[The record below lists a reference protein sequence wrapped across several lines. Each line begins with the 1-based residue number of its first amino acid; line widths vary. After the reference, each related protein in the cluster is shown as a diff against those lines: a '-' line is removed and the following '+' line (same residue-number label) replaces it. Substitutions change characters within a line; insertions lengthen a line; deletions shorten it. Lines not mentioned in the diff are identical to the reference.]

1 VWSPRLGLSYKLDN
15 GKNLYSSVSKGFLFL
30 QFESLTPEGQI
41 NTNLKPEMGWNFEL
55 GFKGNWLKNKMYTE
69 VALYSTQISNLL
81 VARRT
86 ANDQF
91 IGLMQAVVRI
101 QAWNFKL

>member
-1 VWSPRLGLSYKLDN
+1 
-15 GKNLYSSVSKGFLFL
+15 
-30 QFESLTPEGQI
+30 
-41 NTNLKPEMGWNFEL
+41 
-55 GFKGNWLKNKMYTE
+55 MYTE

-91 IGLMQAVVRI
+91 IELMQAVVRI
-101 QAWNFKL
+101 QAWNFC